1 MKKTTIAIIDDHLLL
16 LSGLSLLLNGQKD
29 MAVVGQ
35 ADTLEKARDL
45 LHVQQPDVVLL
56 DISIHQDSGLT
67 LLPEIKAISP
77 ASRTIML
84 TMHEDQQYLQR
95 AMQFGAAGFVLKKG
109 LDVDLL
115 YAIRAVARGEVYIQ
129 PAMLKAYISGEKE
142 KEKQTATPAR
152 DKETLLW
159 ESLSG
164 REKEVMLGVAH
175 GYTSKE
181 IAEKNF
187 LSEKTVATY
196 RSRAML
202 KLGIDTRADLVDLVL
217 KLGFLHDK
225 QLPQE

>member
-35 ADTLEKARDL
+35 ADTLEKARHL
-45 LHVQQPDVVLL
+45 LDEQRPDIVLL
-56 DISIHQDSGLT
+56 DITIHQDSGLT
-67 LLPEIKAISP
+67 LLPEIKNISP
-77 ASRTIML
+77 ASRAIIL

-95 AMQFGAAGFVLKKG
+95 AMQLGAAGFVLKKG

-115 YAIRAVARGEVYIQ
+115 YAIRAVAQGEVYIQ

-142 KEKQTATPAR
+142 KQTATPAR
-152 DKETLLW
+152 DKETMLW

-202 KLGIDTRADLVDLVL
+202 KLGIDSRADLVDLVL

-225 QLPQE
+225 

>member
-35 ADTLEKARDL
+35 ADTLEKARHL
-45 LHVQQPDVVLL
+45 LDEQRPDIVLL
-56 DISIHQDSGLT
+56 DITIHQDSGLT
-67 LLPEIKAISP
+67 LLPEIKNISP
-77 ASRTIML
+77 ASRAIIL

-95 AMQFGAAGFVLKKG
+95 AMQLGAAGFVLKKG

-115 YAIRAVARGEVYIQ
+115 YAIRAVAQGEVYIQ

-142 KEKQTATPAR
+142 KQTATPTR
-152 DKETLLW
+152 DKETMLW

-202 KLGIDTRADLVDLVL
+202 KLGIDSRADLVDLVL

-225 QLPQE
+225 